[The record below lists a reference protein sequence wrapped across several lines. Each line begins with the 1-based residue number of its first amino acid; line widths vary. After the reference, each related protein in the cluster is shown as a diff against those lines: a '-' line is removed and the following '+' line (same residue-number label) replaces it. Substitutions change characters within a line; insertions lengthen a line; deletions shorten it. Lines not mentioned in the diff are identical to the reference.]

1 MSINSALLDLRLP
14 ADRTATKREITV
26 IAMIRRL
33 VGRPRRPHGRPYLS
47 ISDSYRIPDRRREYE
62 GGANWVHTHH

>member
-33 VGRPRRPHGRPYLS
+33 VGLLGGRTGDR
-47 ISDSYRIPDRRREYE
+47 ISVSATRIGSRIGAASYE